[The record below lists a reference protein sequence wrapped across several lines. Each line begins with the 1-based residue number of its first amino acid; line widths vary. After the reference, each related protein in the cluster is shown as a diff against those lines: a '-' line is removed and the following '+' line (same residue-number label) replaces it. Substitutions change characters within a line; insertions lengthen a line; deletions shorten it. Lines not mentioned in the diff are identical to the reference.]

1 FGLSEVVSK
10 PVIVRVYMIVYS
22 KMNIVSS
29 VESNNKDDKIETILN
44 MLRNQVDQCST
55 VEENKTSEPELTTDQ
70 RIQQLVM
77 EEKQLSTQFQ
87 KVRKELR
94 YYERKY
100 EKMLKKKV
108 RHMKIQIKEDLK
120 KLKEIKQ
127 KYFEL
132 YSQLD
137 TESSKLEKAEE
148 KKSEDANNSLNANTL
163 SSQFKQNDIP
173 LSSKIKISIK
183 KNESSCSSEIHFVH
197 DINGQNAF
205 TNLVEIVKPMAL
217 NTRECKIILQKLTEE
232 QISKYMDQKR
242 LGQPQIEYKE
252 IAQDCLQEMNKSIVY
267 PNWHIKIP
275 RSIFEE
281 SQKESRK
288 SIFEESQKES
298 RKSVSEGSQKENRK
312 SVSEE
317 SQKESRKSISEE
329 NQKESRKSDLSV
341 ASCSGE
347 VI

>member
-1 FGLSEVVSK
+1 
-10 PVIVRVYMIVYS
+10 MIVYS
-22 KMNIVSS
+22 KMNVVSS

-55 VEENKTSEPELTTDQ
+55 VKEDKSSEPKLTTDQ

-94 YYERKY
+94 HYEKKY
-100 EKMLKKKV
+100 EKMLKKRV

-120 KLKEIKQ
+120 KLKEIKE
-127 KYFEL
+127 KCFEL
-132 YSQLD
+132 HSQLE
-137 TESSKLEKAEE
+137 TESSKLEKTEE
-148 KKSEDANNSLNANTL
+148 KESEEASNPLNVNTL
-163 SSQFKQNDIP
+163 SSEFKQNDIP

-232 QISKYMDQKR
+232 QINKYIDQKR

-252 IAQDCLQEMNKSIVY
+252 ITQDCLQEINKSIVC
-267 PNWHIKIP
+267 PKWHIKIP
-275 RSIFEE
+275 RSVFEE

-288 SIFEESQKES
+288 SI
-298 RKSVSEGSQKENRK
+298 
-312 SVSEE
+312 SEE

-329 NQKESRKSDLSV
+329 SQKESRKSISEESQKESRKSVSEESQKESRQSDLNV
-341 ASCSGE
+341 TSCSGE

>member
-1 FGLSEVVSK
+1 
-10 PVIVRVYMIVYS
+10 MIVYS
-22 KMNIVSS
+22 KMNVVNS

-44 MLRNQVDQCST
+44 MLRNQVDQYNT
-55 VEENKTSEPELTTDQ
+55 VKEDNPSEPKLTTDQ

-94 YYERKY
+94 FYERKY
-100 EKMLKKKV
+100 EKMLKKRV
-108 RHMKIQIKEDLK
+108 RHIKIQIKEDLK
-120 KLKEIKQ
+120 KLKEIKE

-132 YSQLD
+132 HSQLE
-137 TESSKLEKAEE
+137 TESSTLEKAKEKESEE
-148 KKSEDANNSLNANTL
+148 ASNPLNVNTL
-163 SSQFKQNDIP
+163 SSQLKQNDIP

-183 KNESSCSSEIHFVH
+183 KNENSCSSEIHFVH

-205 TNLVEIVKPMAL
+205 TNLVEIVKPVAL

-232 QISKYMDQKR
+232 QINKYIDQKR

-252 IAQDCLQEMNKSIVY
+252 ITQDCLQEINKSIVC
-267 PNWHIKIP
+267 PKWHIKIP
-275 RSIFEE
+275 RSVFEE

-288 SIFEESQKES
+288 SI
-298 RKSVSEGSQKENRK
+298 
-312 SVSEE
+312 SEE

-329 NQKESRKSDLSV
+329 SQKESRKSITEESQKESRKSISEESQKESRQSDLNV
-341 ASCSGE
+341 ASCSE